1 MFFRGYKYYMLDN
14 TLAIILVLLGG
25 GLGSIWRYAW
35 SGFFAERL
43 GETFPF
49 GTLVVNLVGSTLIG
63 LFSGLIAHVSS
74 GTVASLLQQF
84 LVIGV
89 CGGLTTFSSFS
100 LQTYNLITE
109 GRWLSA
115 LANILFS
122 TGFCFVCVA
131 IGWQIAESLRF

>member
-1 MFFRGYKYYMLDN
+1 MRDGALEGM
-14 TLAIILVLLGG
+14 LAIILVLLGG
-25 GLGSIWRYAW
+25 ALGSICRYIW

-49 GTLVVNLVGSTLIG
+49 GTLVVNLVGSMFIG
-63 LFSGLIAHVSS
+63 LFSGLVVHVSS
-74 GTVASLLQQF
+74 GRVASLLQQF

>member
-1 MFFRGYKYYMLDN
+1 MLDGSV
-14 TLAIILVLLGG
+14 AIVLVLLGG
-25 GLGSIWRYAW
+25 ALGSIWRYTW

-49 GTLVVNLVGSTLIG
+49 GTLVVNLVGSFLIG

-74 GTVASLLQQF
+74 DTVASLFQQF
-84 LVIGV
+84 LVVGV

-100 LQTYNLITE
+100 LQTYHLITE

-115 LANILFS
+115 LANIIFS

-131 IGWQIAESLRF
+131 IGWQIAQTVKF

>member
-1 MFFRGYKYYMLDN
+1 MRDGALEGM
-14 TLAIILVLLGG
+14 LAIILVLLGG
-25 GLGSIWRYAW
+25 ALGSIWRYTW

-49 GTLVVNLVGSTLIG
+49 GTLAVNLVGSMLIG
-63 LFSGLIAHVSS
+63 VFSGLVVHASS
-74 GTVASLLQQF
+74 GRVASLLQQF

-122 TGFCFVCVA
+122 TGFCFICVA
-131 IGWQIAESLRF
+131 IGWQLTEWLRF